1 MGGASENEVG
11 TRMMSVSVYVCLM
24 YVCVCLW
31 KYVSPLFLLLTT
43 HLSIL
48 SYRIIPCAV
57 NEFSF
62 SPLSIL
68 FDSEILKYRCG
79 MC

>member
-11 TRMMSVSVYVCLM
+11 PRMMSVSVYVCLM

-31 KYVSPLFLLLTT
+31 KYVSPLFLLLIT

-48 SYRIIPCAV
+48 SYCIIPC
-57 NEFSF
+57 EFSF